1 MNQPTP
7 VPTQTQH
14 PGRATIRTVAAGVVA
29 LVTLL
34 PYILGAVHADTTV
47 WGVQALAVSAF
58 VTRILAMPVVNG
70 WLTEYVPW
78 LAATPRQP

>member
-1 MNQPTP
+1 MSEPTP
-7 VPTQTQH
+7 APTQTQH
-14 PGRATIRTVAAGVVA
+14 PGRAVIRTVFSGLVA

-34 PYILGAVHADTTV
+34 PYILGAAHVDSTV

-58 VTRILAMPVVNG
+58 VTRVLAMPAVNM
-70 WLTEYVPW
+70 WLTDNVPW